1 MPYNNYMNV
10 PVKAA
15 VFKSLRE
22 NRNYD
27 ISTLSQRSGLEE
39 TSLVGYDTQ
48 DSTIELATLEKI
60 AKVYKKR
67 WTIFLLQAPEVLK
80 KHGND
85 NRSRHNKKEVLD
97 VDLLNALDTAE
108 YILETSA
115 ELGGN
120 ASKEIPQ
127 VNIDIAINPDGYAQ
141 RLREAMKVDDKKL
154 HSQTDDFGALRFWKD
169 VLTDYGL
176 YISEMGWETES
187 VRAFSII
194 KKDRTI
200 VVLSTKENPQP
211 RTFSLFHELCHVLM
225 KQEGICDRHEGA
237 DDIEALCNRFAAGF
251 LMPETSFRTLA
262 TEIGIKKNVMPSDD
276 QLKSLRKF
284 FGTSRLATYR
294 RLYTLGYITKP
305 QYESVQN
312 DYSDSSKLP
321 DKKSGKKSQGGDY
334 YRNMLSSN
342 GKRFT
347 VEAFNAYSNG
357 AIGTRT
363 LSRILNVSVDN
374 LQKFRERVD
383 KSGISSA

>member
-1 MPYNNYMNV
+1 MDI
-10 PVKAA
+10 PVKAI

-22 NRNYD
+22 NRNFD
-27 ISTLSQRSGLEE
+27 VNTLSQRSGLSEADIAAYE
-39 TSLVGYDTQ
+39 TN
-48 DSTIELATLEKI
+48 DSTIELAKLEKL

-67 WTIFLLQAPEVLK
+67 WTIFLPQSPEVLK

-85 NRSRHNKKEVLD
+85 NRSHHNKNEALD
-97 VDLLNALDTAE
+97 IDLINALDAAE
-108 YILETSA
+108 YIIETSA
-115 ELGGN
+115 ELGGGKGK
-120 ASKEIPQ
+120 ALPQ
-127 VNIDIAINPDGYAQ
+127 IDLDINRNPDLFAQKLRTALNID
-141 RLREAMKVDDKKL
+141 EKKL

-169 VLTDYGL
+169 FLTDYGL

-194 KKDRTI
+194 KQDRAI
-200 VVLSTKENPQP
+200 IVLSTKEEPQP

-225 KQEGICDRHEGA
+225 KQVGICDLHEGS

-251 LMPETSFRTLA
+251 LMPETSFRSLA
-262 TEIGIKKNVMPSDD
+262 TEIGVKKGVMPSDE
-276 QLKSLRKF
+276 QLKSLRKIF
-284 FGTSRLATYR
+284 ATSRLATYR

-321 DKKSGKKSQGGDY
+321 DKRRGKKSQGGDY
-334 YRNMLSSN
+334 YRNMFSSN

-357 AIGTRT
+357 VISTRT

>member
-27 ISTLSQRSGLEE
+27 ISTLSQSSGLEE

-154 HSQTDDFGALRFWKD
+154 HSQTDDFGAL
-169 VLTDYGL
+169 
-176 YISEMGWETES
+176 
-187 VRAFSII
+187 
-194 KKDRTI
+194 
-200 VVLSTKENPQP
+200 
-211 RTFSLFHELCHVLM
+211 CHPPHIL
-225 KQEGICDRHEGA
+225 
-237 DDIEALCNRFAAGF
+237 N
-251 LMPETSFRTLA
+251 T
-262 TEIGIKKNVMPSDD
+262 
-276 QLKSLRKF
+276 
-284 FGTSRLATYR
+284 
-294 RLYTLGYITKP
+294 
-305 QYESVQN
+305 
-312 DYSDSSKLP
+312 
-321 DKKSGKKSQGGDY
+321 
-334 YRNMLSSN
+334 LSS
-342 GKRFT
+342 
-347 VEAFNAYSNG
+347 
-357 AIGTRT
+357 
-363 LSRILNVSVDN
+363 
-374 LQKFRERVD
+374 
-383 KSGISSA
+383 